1 MSLLI
6 FFYKSYVTENQI
18 LRLKHPILNQ
28 NQPFLSFCDIQAHI
42 VSPIFTG
49 KTELE
54 LPRTLK
60 RLAKKEF
67 VDVYPMVWKDF
78 RKKGY
83 VTAWAEDCP
92 HIGTSF

>member
-1 MSLLI
+1 
-6 FFYKSYVTENQI
+6 
-18 LRLKHPILNQ
+18 
-28 NQPFLSFCDIQAHI
+28 
-42 VSPIFTG
+42 
-49 KTELE
+49 

-60 RLAKKEF
+60 RLAKKDF

-92 HIGTSF
+92 HIGTFTYRMVGFKVLISCTDLRPQFQLHYYHDGSLHCESRRQISRHHRTLYIPL